1 MYNPIYVYS
10 NSKNRFLKLNKIV
23 TILLVLAQSFFN
35 NLYWEFKKPHI
46 NSSYQTN
53 IDNYTALSYYT
64 SMKRVLLIEDNELNR
79 KLILKF
85 LQLNNLEG
93 IGVETAEVGIKLLKD
108 VKPDLILM
116 DIMLPGMDGISATR
130 QIKSNPQYSQIP
142 IIAISALSGEKEKQE
157 AIDAGCSAYI
167 VKPIEFQKFS
177 ETVKKYIGE

>member
-1 MYNPIYVYS
+1 
-10 NSKNRFLKLNKIV
+10 
-23 TILLVLAQSFFN
+23 
-35 NLYWEFKKPHI
+35 
-46 NSSYQTN
+46 
-53 IDNYTALSYYT
+53 
-64 SMKRVLLIEDNELNR
+64 
-79 KLILKF
+79 
-85 LQLNNLEG
+85 
-93 IGVETAEVGIKLLKD
+93 
-108 VKPDLILM
+108 M